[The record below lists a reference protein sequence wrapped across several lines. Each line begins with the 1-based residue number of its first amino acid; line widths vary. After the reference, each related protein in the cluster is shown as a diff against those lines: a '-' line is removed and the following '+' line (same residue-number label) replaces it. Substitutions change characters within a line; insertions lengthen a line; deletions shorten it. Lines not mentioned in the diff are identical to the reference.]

1 MGRQVEHDTSG
12 GAGSR
17 PPTPHLTSPLKA
29 DLRTTPNFAGWRQ
42 PDQIGTIGLH
52 RWIRGLC
59 EGLLK
64 GGRDELGKGRGLRR
78 VVPACAGMTEERG
91 AGVMSKR
98 DGGMNW
104 G

>member
-1 MGRQVEHDTSG
+1 MMEGEGVTREEIGVWERAA
-12 GAGSR
+12 GAGSVL
-17 PPTPHLTSPLKA
+17 PTPHLTSPLKEA

-64 GGRDELGKGRGLRR
+64 GGRDELGKGVGGFL
-78 VVPACAGMTEERG
+78 PARE
-91 AGVMSKR
+91 
-98 DGGMNW
+98 
-104 G
+104 